1 MERKVINNNI
11 IISSR
16 KVHSV
21 NDARKLA
28 KKRLPKLVFDFV
40 DGASGDEKL
49 SEINSIALD
58 QLRLLPRVLIN
69 VENRK
74 FKKNILGFD
83 FNFPFGFAPMG
94 MCNLTWPGADFMLA
108 NQSLNNNIP
117 LCLSMAASS
126 TLEDIYKR
134 TEGRSWLQIYIG
146 QDEEFVIDMLNRAKN
161 VGYEVI
167 ILTVDVPVLSRRVR
181 DEKNGWN
188 VPFKMGFKQ
197 FIDFALHPNWS
208 LSTLIKGAP
217 KPMNYQTSNSGK
229 RFIRGESRG
238 ATDWNTLKRIRDI
251 WKDKLIVKGV
261 MSVEDALK
269 IKSYGADAVYVSNH
283 GGRQL
288 DSAPIAIK
296 SLEAIRQAV
305 GEKYPLIFDSGIRTG
320 SDIVRALALGAD
332 YVMIGR
338 PLMYAIGAD
347 GEQGLQRIVE
357 IIKEELS
364 TTLGLVGLNDINDI
378 SSKII
383 DKENSE
389 KVIY

>member
-1 MERKVINNNI
+1 MKGKFIKNI
-11 IISSR
+11 IPSR

-21 NDARKLA
+21 KDARNLA
-28 KKRLPKLVFDFV
+28 RKKLPKLVFDFV

-49 SEINSIALD
+49 SETNSLALD

-69 VENRK
+69 VENRS
-74 FKKNILGFD
+74 FKKNFLGFD
-83 FNFPFGFAPMG
+83 FNYPFGFAPMG
-94 MCNLTWPGADFMLA
+94 MCNLTWPGADFMLSH
-108 NQSLNNNIP
+108 QSIRNNIP

-126 TLEDIYKR
+126 TLEEVYKK

-146 QDEEFVIDMLNRAKN
+146 QDEEFVIDILDRAKN
-161 VGYEVI
+161 VGYKVI

-188 VPFKMGFKQ
+188 VPFKMGLKQ
-197 FIDFALHPNWS
+197 FFDFALHPHWS
-208 LSTLIKGAP
+208 LSTLINGAP
-217 KPMNYQTSNSGK
+217 KPMNYQTSDTGK

-238 ATDWNTLKRIRDI
+238 ATDWDTLKRIRNI
-251 WKDKLIVKGV
+251 WKHKLIVKGV
-261 MSVEDALK
+261 MSAEDALK
-269 IKSYGADAVYVSNH
+269 IKSHGVDAVYVSNH

-296 SLEAIRQAV
+296 SLENIRKEV
-305 GEKYPLIFDSGIRTG
+305 GEQYPLIFDSGIRTG
-320 SDIVRALALGAD
+320 GDIVRALALGAD

-383 DKENSE
+383 DKENLE
-389 KVIY
+389 KVVY